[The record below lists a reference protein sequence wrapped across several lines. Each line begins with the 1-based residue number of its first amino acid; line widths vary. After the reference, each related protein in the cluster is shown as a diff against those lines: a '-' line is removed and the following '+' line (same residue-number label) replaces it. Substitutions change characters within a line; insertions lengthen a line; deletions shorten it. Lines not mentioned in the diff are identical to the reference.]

1 MSMDIFK
8 DDVLAGKSILVTG
21 GGSGLG
27 LEISKS
33 LAARGAQVHICG
45 RRANVLEVA
54 VAEIGHGAKAHVCDI
69 RDADAIDAMVEAIW
83 ADGPLTGLVNN
94 AAANFIAPTKD
105 LSPRGFRAVTSTV
118 MDGSFFVTL
127 AVGKRWIAEGR
138 KGSVVSNL
146 VTWVWSGSAFVVP
159 SAMAKTALHSMTMSL
174 AVEWG
179 KYGIRL
185 NATAPGPFPTESAWE
200 KLNPIPDAQSSAT
213 GCDTVPPARPS
224 RSMAPTGSPTAA
236 TSSSTWPGA
245 TSSGPRR
252 ASASAR
258 STRATRRSA
267 RPEAQRRGS
276 AAARGAAAGPGRRQA
291 KKGPHTRAEEEETEP
306 VSAAHCR
313 TGIPQK
319 YGLSP
324 ESVC

>member
-213 GCDTVPPARPS
+213 GCDTVPLGRFGQMPELQNLITFLLS
-224 RSMAPTGSPTAA
+224 DGCDYLTGQTIAIDGGQHLA
-236 TSSSTWPGA
+236 QPGTFA
-245 TSSGPRR
+245 DLSGM
-252 ASASAR
+252 
-258 STRATRRSA
+258 TDG
-267 RPEAQRRGS
+267 QWQ
-276 AAARGAAAGPGRRQA
+276 AAREAIQA
-291 KKGPHTRAEEEETEP
+291 STQRDKANRA
-306 VSAAHCR
+306 
-313 TGIPQK
+313 
-319 YGLSP
+319 
-324 ESVC
+324 